1 MRATRTMNQGA
12 SARPAPNKGAARKAG
27 PGKVVKLGRRAEA
40 AAPLSPGAHFAKLLR
55 KLAEGRYEASLFGGE
70 PREVG
75 VLPEVDLELADRCLA
90 EQGIVLVG
98 MVGDDAV
105 IFGALQT
112 RERRAEEI
120 VLEAPRRLVLKAG
133 KSKLELLAEGRVKLS
148 ADAVTVDAP
157 REVRLASAHVEIP

>member
-1 MRATRTMNQGA
+1 MSSARTMKRA
-12 SARPAPNKGAARKAG
+12 
-27 PGKVVKLGRRAEA
+27 GKVVNLGHRTET
-40 AAPLSPGAHFAKLLR
+40 APPLGGGAHFAKLLR

-70 PREVG
+70 PIEVG
-75 VLPEVDLELADRCLA
+75 VLPDVDLELADRCLA

-98 MVGDDAV
+98 MAGGDAV

-112 RERRAEEI
+112 RERTAEE
-120 VLEAPRRLVLKAG
+120 VVVEAPRRLVLRAG
-133 KSKLELLAEGRVKLS
+133 KSRLELSADGRVKLS